1 MVMVM
6 NDNNYKFGSS
16 FSIQSTNTMLILF
29 ILLIKDL
36 AVISY
41 ETHFYYT
48 LNLIYKEPA
57 FECCKIFFAVIVT
70 VNYLHNLYVFQPK
83 YPLVEA
89 KPSTLCKEPQNHS
102 EIKDAA
108 VAIQRGNCTLF
119 LKALYSQN
127 AGAKEVV
134 IVSNDSLV
142 SEFSQAQSCTC
153 L

>member
-1 MVMVM
+1 MIMVMVM

-41 ETHFYYT
+41 ETHFYYA

-70 VNYLHNLYVFQPK
+70 VNYLHICFSAKVSFGRSQAFNSLQGTTKSLRDKRCCCSNTKGKLY
-83 YPLVEA
+83 
-89 KPSTLCKEPQNHS
+89 
-102 EIKDAA
+102 
-108 VAIQRGNCTLF
+108 
-119 LKALYSQN
+119 
-127 AGAKEVV
+127 
-134 IVSNDSLV
+134 IVSKSSV
-142 SEFSQAQSCTC
+142 FTKCWSKRSSHCQ
-153 L
+153 